1 MTTPIEEAVIETD
14 RLRLR
19 PMRES
24 DAQRVQQFASEREVA
39 VRTGGIPHP
48 YPEGEARRW
57 IGSQPTLRAEEKAE
71 VYAIAERGSDLLVG
85 AIDLRRTDFIHIYE
99 VGFWMA
105 RERWGEGICTEAL
118 IALVDFAFHRDAYL
132 MRIFA
137 YSFPENPASGRVQE
151 KAGFRQEGLLR
162 QGLSRL
168 AEPRDAV
175 LYAVVREDWEGR
187 L

>member
-24 DAQRVQQFASEREVA
+24 DAERVQLLAGDREVA
-39 VRTGGIPHP
+39 VTTGGIPHP
-48 YPEGEARRW
+48 YPEGEASRW
-57 IGSQPTLRAEEKAE
+57 IATHPALRAEEKAE
-71 VYAIAERGSDLLVG
+71 VYAIAERDGDLLIG
-85 AIDLRRTDFIHIYE
+85 AIDLRRTEFIHIYE
-99 VGFWMA
+99 VGFWVA

-118 IALVDFAFHRDAYL
+118 IALIDHAFGRDEYL

-137 YSFPENPASGRVQE
+137 YSFPENPASWRVQK
-151 KAGFRQEGLLR
+151 KAGLRQEGMLR

-175 LYAVVREDWEGR
+175 LHAIVREDWEER
-187 L
+187 I